1 MVTKATQQFY
11 IPYLNDV
18 FMSFLMQLG
27 VIVEKVAKI
36 TMLAKVQQH
45 TEKTRMEVLLSQN
58 PHIVAPAYVSLL
70 FQHSLLIYWC

>member
-36 TMLAKVQQH
+36 TMLAKEQQH

-70 FQHSLLIYWC
+70 SQHSLLIYWC